1 MAEKIKSTIHPESY
15 KIWMEEIQKELQ
27 LVRTNIAKRECEL
40 ANFRNKNP
48 RRERCERSW
57 S

>member
-1 MAEKIKSTIHPESY
+1 MIHTESY
-15 KIWMEEIQKELQ
+15 KTWMEEIQKELQ